1 MKFVVASIPCA
12 LLIAALPLVAPA
24 QTTNGTHATHQV
36 AKKARKGAKAND
48 QKSIEEATP
57 VDDDPNVNLTPE
69 ELETAKKVYTGDIPC
84 ELGQT
89 VHITP
94 HKRAGFFIVRVGI
107 QRFRMQP
114 VDSRTGAIRLEDPRA
129 GAMWLQLGNKSM
141 LMSQKMGRRLADDCK
156 APAQVAYGEQL
167 VKHPLPS
174 ILDPLP
180 KAAPA
185 ADTPA
190 VSAPPAASGA
200 K

>member
-1 MKFVVASIPCA
+1 VKSIIAVIPCA
-12 LLIAALPLVAPA
+12 LLIAALPAIAQPAAAGAPA
-24 QTTNGTHATHQV
+24 AHH
-36 AKKARKGAKAND
+36 AKKAAKKAVKRVD
-48 QKSIEEATP
+48 QKAIEEATP
-57 VDDDPNVNLTPE
+57 VDDDPDVNLTAE
-69 ELETAKKVYTGDIPC
+69 ELETAKKVYVGDIPC

-94 HKRAGFFIVRVGI
+94 HKRAGFFIVRAGI

-156 APAQVAYGEQL
+156 APAQVAYSAEL
-167 VKHPLPS
+167 VRHPMPS
-174 ILDPLP
+174 ILEPLP
-180 KAAPA
+180 AAKAAPA
-185 ADTPA
+185 DTAAGATLPASTPA
-190 VSAPPAASGA
+190 